1 MKKNKWKEKFYE
13 FKVPR
18 KGLIDMPM
26 NTMITS
32 PLSSS
37 SNTSS
42 SRNSIV
48 VYGEENEMWE

>member
-13 FKVPR
+13 FKVSR
-18 KGLIDMPM
+18 KGLINMSM
-26 NTMITS
+26 NTMTTS
-32 PLSSS
+32 PFSSS

-48 VYGEENEMWE
+48 VYGEENEM